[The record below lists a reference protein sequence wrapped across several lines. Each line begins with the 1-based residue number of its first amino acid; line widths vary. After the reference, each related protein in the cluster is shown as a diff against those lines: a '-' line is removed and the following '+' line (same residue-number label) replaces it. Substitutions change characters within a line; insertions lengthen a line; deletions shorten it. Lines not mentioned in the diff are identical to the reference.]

1 MKQVKKRVFDQVKEI
16 IIAGI
21 VIGVGLIL
29 LKYIPMYIYGEDIL
43 FDASAHIAWM
53 IFFLYVIWFFIDQD
67 KSWRIPFLI
76 LSAGILTVISIQ
88 RILTNNHNL
97 YGLFLGFLIGI
108 IGIGIS
114 QWRVIKNKI
123 DF

>member
-1 MKQVKKRVFDQVKEI
+1 MEERILNQIEKI
-16 IIAGI
+16 IISGI
-21 VIGVGLIL
+21 VMGVGLIL
-29 LKYIPMYIYGEDIL
+29 FKYIPMNIYGKDIL
-43 FDASAHIAWM
+43 FDASAHIVWM
-53 IFFLYVIWFFIDQD
+53 IFLLYIIWFFIDQN
-67 KSWRIPFLI
+67 KTWRIPYLI
-76 LSAGILTVISIQ
+76 LSAGILIVVSIQ